1 MLSNCMFKKN
11 HLNKESK
18 VQCKMYF
25 PQKNVKHL
33 KEVRLYVSRTKSL
46 NLLRSRF
53 LGLSLPRL
61 PSCLPMGPV
70 SQLFLLG
77 YLLTYQAVGW
87 TRHSRQSCARLL
99 ALLEIHQWDCVYDL
113 MKNMNKTVLA
123 WWDMRW
129 DKAVNIQYHFSII
142 EAFSFKQGWFCHL
155 TNFPLTVTEQ
165 HFPEELLT
173 LMLPTPSSCE

>member
-53 LGLSLPRL
+53 LGLSLSRL

-70 SQLFLLG
+70 SQLFPLG

-87 TRHSRQSCARLL
+87 TRDSRQSCARLL
-99 ALLEIHQWDCVYDL
+99 ALLEINQWDNVYDL

-123 WWDMRW
+123 WWDTRW

-142 EAFSFKQGWFCHL
+142 EAFSFK
-155 TNFPLTVTEQ
+155 
-165 HFPEELLT
+165 
-173 LMLPTPSSCE
+173 